1 MVITDFLKQVEIFR
15 NLADDELYEISRSVT
30 ELSVPK
36 DYIIIEEGTPGDSL
50 YIIKTGKVIV
60 EKRRNERVTILAE
73 LEPPRFFGEMS
84 LIDEYPHSAR
94 VTALENCEF
103 LLINRLDLE
112 IILNWNT
119 VLGFKLWRAFSKV
132 LSERLRTTNE
142 RIFEHMFT
150 TEDSSLFKMWG
161 EVIK

>member
-1 MVITDFLKQVEIFR
+1 MMIQDFLKKVEIFQ
-15 NLADDELYEISRSVT
+15 NLADDELYEISRSVS

-36 DYIIIEEGTPGDSL
+36 GYIIIEEGTPGDSL
-50 YIIKTGKVIV
+50 YIIKQGKVIV
-60 EKRRNERVTILAE
+60 EKEKNDRTTVLAK

-84 LIDEYPHSAR
+84 LIDEFPHSAK
-94 VTALENCEF
+94 VTALEDCQL

-132 LSERLRTTNE
+132 LSERLRVTNE
-142 RIFEHMFT
+142 RIFDIMFS
-150 TEDSSLFKMWG
+150 TEDSGLFEMFG
-161 EVIK
+161 DVIK